1 MRKKYW
7 VYSMENQTVVME
19 FLDYL
24 RYEKGNSENT
34 LSSYKRDLN
43 LFFSE
48 ISKNFQ
54 SIEDEEIIGYVDKL
68 SKTVKRNTI
77 LRKIASIRAFYKF
90 CYINKYINDNPT
102 ESLKNLKREFK
113 LPEVLKL
120 NEIKDIIDAIPNTP
134 EGVRDKIIIK
144 ILVATG
150 ARISEVLSL
159 EIKDVENQDYE
170 FIRVLGKGSKYR
182 LIPIYSQLEEEIKT
196 YIENDRKILV
206 QGRKEKETEN
216 KNKKKGHE
224 LEYKLFLGTRRENFW
239 KRLKRYAQNARVEK
253 NVYPHIFRHSV
264 ATMLINNGADIR
276 IVQEILG
283 HVNISTTEIYTHVGK
298 RELKEIYNK
307 VKIGDEE

>member
-1 MRKKYW
+1 
-7 VYSMENQTVVME
+7 MENQTVVME

>member
-1 MRKKYW
+1 
-7 VYSMENQTVVME
+7 MENRTIILE

-34 LSSYKRDLN
+34 LSSYNRDLN
-43 LFFSE
+43 LFFSDVP
-48 ISKNFQ
+48 KLFQ
-54 SIEDEEIIGYVDKL
+54 DVEDEDIIEYVDKL
-68 SKTVKRNTI
+68 SKTVKRNTV
-77 LRKIASIRAFYKF
+77 LRKIASIRTFYKF
-90 CYINKYINDNPT
+90 CYMNKYINDNPT

-113 LPEVLKL
+113 LPEVLRL

-134 EGVRDKIIIK
+134 EGVRDKLIIK

-182 LIPIYSQLEEEIKT
+182 LIPIYSQLEDEIKD

-206 QGRKEKETEN
+206 QEKKEKEAEN
-216 KNKKKGHE
+216 SNKDNKSKKKSHE

-239 KRLKRYAQNARVEK
+239 KRLKRYAQNAKIEK

>member
-1 MRKKYW
+1 
-7 VYSMENQTVVME
+7 MENKTVVME

-24 RYEKGNSENT
+24 RYEKGSSENT

-43 LFFSE
+43 LFFSVV
-48 ISKNFQ
+48 SKNFQ
-54 SIEDEEIIGYVDKL
+54 SIEAKEVIDYVDKL
-68 SKTVKRNTI
+68 SKTVKRNTV
-77 LRKIASIRAFYKF
+77 LRKTASIRAFYKF
-90 CYINKYINDNPT
+90 CYINKYITDNPT
-102 ESLKNLKREFK
+102 EYLKNLKREFK

-120 NEIKDIIDAIPNTP
+120 SEIKDIIDAIPNTP

-150 ARISEVLSL
+150 ARISEVLTL

-182 LIPIYSQLEEEIKT
+182 LIPIYSQLEEEIKA
-196 YIENDRKILV
+196 YIENDRKILISE
-206 QGRKEKETEN
+206 RKEKKTEN
-216 KNKKKGHE
+216 KKKNHE

-239 KRLKRYAQNARVEK
+239 KRLKRYAENAKVEK

>member
-1 MRKKYW
+1 
-7 VYSMENQTVVME
+7 MENQTVVME

-170 FIRVLGKGSKYR
+170 FIRVLVKGSKYR

>member
-1 MRKKYW
+1 
-7 VYSMENQTVVME
+7 MENKTVAME

-24 RYEKGNSENT
+24 RYEKGSSENT
-34 LSSYKRDLN
+34 LSSYKQDLN

-48 ISKNFQ
+48 VPKNFQ
-54 SIEDEEIIGYVDKL
+54 SIEDEEVIEYVDKL
-68 SKTVKRNTI
+68 SKTVKRNTV

-90 CYINKYINDNPT
+90 CYINKYITDNPT

-120 NEIKDIIDAIPNTP
+120 SEIKDIIDAIPNTP

-150 ARISEVLSL
+150 ARISEVLTL
-159 EIKDVENQDYE
+159 DIKDVENQDYE

-182 LIPIYSQLEEEIKT
+182 LIPIYSQLEEEIKA

-206 QGRKEKETEN
+206 LERKEKESEN
-216 KNKKKGHE
+216 KNKKKVHE

-239 KRLKRYAQNARVEK
+239 KRLKKYAKNAKIEK

>member
-1 MRKKYW
+1 
-7 VYSMENQTVVME
+7 MENQTAVME

-48 ISKNFQ
+48 IPKNFQ

-206 QGRKEKETEN
+206 QERKEKETEN

>member
-1 MRKKYW
+1 
-7 VYSMENQTVVME
+7 MENKTAVLE

-24 RYEKGNSENT
+24 KYEKGNSENT
-34 LSSYKRDLN
+34 LSSYKRDLT
-43 LFFSE
+43 LFFTE
-48 ISKNFQ
+48 LPKNFQ
-54 SIEDEEIIGYVDKL
+54 NIEDEEVIDYVDKL

-90 CYINKYINDNPT
+90 CYINKYITDNPT

-120 NEIKDIIDAIPNTP
+120 SEIKDIIDAIPNKP

-182 LIPIYSQLEEEIKT
+182 LIPIYSQLEDEIRS

-206 QGRKEKETEN
+206 QERKEKESTD
-216 KNKKKGHE
+216 KKKKHE

>member
-1 MRKKYW
+1 
-7 VYSMENQTVVME
+7 MENRTIILE
-19 FLDYL
+19 FLDFL

-34 LSSYKRDLN
+34 LSSYNRDLN
-43 LFFSE
+43 LFFSDVP
-48 ISKNFQ
+48 KPFQ
-54 SIEDEEIIGYVDKL
+54 DVEDEDIIEYVDKL
-68 SKTVKRNTI
+68 SKTVKRNTV
-77 LRKIASIRAFYKF
+77 LRKIASIRTFYKF
-90 CYINKYINDNPT
+90 CYMNKYINDNPT

-113 LPEVLKL
+113 LPEVLRL

-134 EGVRDKIIIK
+134 EGVRDKLIIK

-182 LIPIYSQLEEEIKT
+182 LIPIYSQLEDEIKD

-206 QGRKEKETEN
+206 QEKKEKESEN
-216 KNKKKGHE
+216 SNKDNKSKKKSHE

-239 KRLKRYAQNARVEK
+239 KRLKRYAQNAKIEK

>member
-1 MRKKYW
+1 
-7 VYSMENQTVVME
+7 MENKTIVAE

-34 LSSYKRDLN
+34 LSSYRRDLN
-43 LFFSE
+43 LFFTE
-48 ISKNFQ
+48 VPKNFQ
-54 SIEDEEIIGYVDKL
+54 SIEDEEIIEYVDKL
-68 SKTVKRNTI
+68 SKTVKRNTV

-102 ESLKNLKREFK
+102 ESMKNLKREFK
-113 LPEVLKL
+113 LPEVLRL
-120 NEIKDIIDAIPNTP
+120 SEINDIIDAIPNTP
-134 EGVRDKIIIK
+134 EGARDKIIIK

-150 ARISEVLSL
+150 ARISEVLLL

-182 LIPIYSQLEEEIKT
+182 LIPIYSQLEDEIKF
-196 YIENDRKILV
+196 YIENDRKIIV
-206 QGRKEKETEN
+206 KERKEKESIN
-216 KNKKKGHE
+216 KNKKKSNE
-224 LEYKLFLGTRRENFW
+224 FEYKLFLGTRRENFW
-239 KRLKRYAQNARVEK
+239 KRLKLYAQNAGVKK

-298 RELKEIYNK
+298 KELKEIYNK

>member
-1 MRKKYW
+1 
-7 VYSMENQTVVME
+7 MENQTIVLE

-43 LFFSE
+43 LFFAE
-48 ISKNFQ
+48 IPKNFQ
-54 SIEDEEIIGYVDKL
+54 SIEDEEIIEYVDKL
-68 SKTVKRNTI
+68 SKTVKRNTV
-77 LRKIASIRAFYKF
+77 LRKLASIKAFYKF
-90 CYINKYINDNPT
+90 CYVNKYINDNPT
-102 ESLKNLKREFK
+102 ESMKNLKREFK

-120 NEIKDIIDAIPNTP
+120 SEIKDIIDAIPNTP
-134 EGVRDKIIIK
+134 EGVRDKVIIK

-182 LIPIYSQLEEEIKT
+182 LIPIYSQLEDEIKS
-196 YIENDRKILV
+196 YIENDRKIIV
-206 QGRKEKETEN
+206 KERKEKESV
-216 KNKKKGHE
+216 KKDKKKNNE

-239 KRLKRYAQNARVEK
+239 KRLKKYAENARIEK